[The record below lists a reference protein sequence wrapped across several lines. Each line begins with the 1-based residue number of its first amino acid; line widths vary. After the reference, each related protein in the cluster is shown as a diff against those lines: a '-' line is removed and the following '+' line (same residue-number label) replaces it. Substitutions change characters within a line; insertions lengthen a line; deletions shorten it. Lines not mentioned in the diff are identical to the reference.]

1 MLCCAALAYL
11 CSGEPGEAT
20 SEAINAGHKL
30 LAATFVYG
38 SSHAFDQIIY
48 TGASPA
54 CAHAADL
61 ALSACTSRAMHWHQV
76 SGSTYVFTQV
86 WQNAPCELPCVWE
99 PGLLC
104 IEQRGTLCT
113 SHDSGEGGPV

>member
-1 MLCCAALAYL
+1 MLVSTMLWLAALAYL

-48 TGASPA
+48 TGAA
-54 CAHAADL
+54 QHRH
-61 ALSACTSRAMHWHQV
+61 SRPPDCLQIV
-76 SGSTYVFTQV
+76 TTIPS
-86 WQNAPCELPCVWE
+86 
-99 PGLLC
+99 
-104 IEQRGTLCT
+104 
-113 SHDSGEGGPV
+113 